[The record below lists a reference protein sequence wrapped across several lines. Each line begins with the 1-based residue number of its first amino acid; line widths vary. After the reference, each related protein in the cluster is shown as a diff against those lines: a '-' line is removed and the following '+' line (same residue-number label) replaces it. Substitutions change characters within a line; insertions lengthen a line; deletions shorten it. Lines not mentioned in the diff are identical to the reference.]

1 MTIKYW
7 NWYYLFAICL
17 LFTACKKV
25 LDQVPKATVTPDAVF
40 SSEAGLSLYAN
51 SFYSI
56 IPDAGSIMRGDA
68 MSDYAARTEVPDFL
82 RPDVYNAVQSSGW
95 NWGPLRNINYFIVHN
110 VDPAVAPAVR
120 DNYTGIARFFR
131 AWWYFQMVQKFGDVP
146 WYSQP
151 LAVDDSTAL
160 YKPRDSRSLVMDS
173 VLADLDYACANITLS
188 DDPSRSLVTRWVA
201 FSLKSRICLFEGTFR
216 KYHPEYN
223 LQTTADKWL
232 TEASDAA
239 QQVMSSGVF
248 SLNQAGGPTKSYR
261 QLFISTQPVASEDI
275 LIDVTDPNLAVFSD
289 ANWYWTS
296 STYGNRLSFD
306 RTFVNTYLNIDGTPF
321 TSIAGH
327 DTMTL
332 PVETQNRDGRLQ
344 QTIRTPGYSRING
357 GTVVPAPPAFSYTY
371 TGYMPIKYSLDD
383 QKYDQGT
390 VSINSVPVIR
400 YAEILLNYAEA
411 KEELGTFTDEDWS
424 NTIGALRARAGITG
438 GLMSKPT
445 VADPYLQANYFP
457 GITDPVLLEI
467 RRERSIELAWEGFR
481 FYDLVRWKRG
491 NLLEQE
497 WTGMYVPSLNTLM
510 DLNSDGIPD
519 VSFVQSVPANPV
531 QGVTYINVAPT
542 INGKVNPQ
550 QLSNGT
556 YGEITWLKDAPRVW
570 NDKDYLYPVPES
582 ALLKNPKLGQNAGW

>member
-344 QTIRTPGYSRING
+344 QTIRTPGYTRING